1 MRWCVIDW
9 RQEWHLQTRAA
20 VVAVKHGFLP
30 DIDRLGRVLLPS
42 PDSDEN
48 LVSILGSC
56 IEEEKA
62 EMCDDRG
69 RLRGVAL
76 DAARRLWKGFSSIS
90 RAPIVLRL
98 PVSLMYSLVLFMLR
112 N

>member
-1 MRWCVIDW
+1 MGRCVIDW
-9 RQEWHLQTRAA
+9 RQEWSLQTRVA

-56 IEEEKA
+56 MVGEKV
-62 EMCDDRG
+62 EMRDDRG
-69 RLRGVAL
+69 RLGGVAL
-76 DAARRLWKGFSSIS
+76 AAARL
-90 RAPIVLRL
+90 
-98 PVSLMYSLVLFMLR
+98 
-112 N
+112 